1 MSRSKGDAVH
11 GSIAVVL
18 SERLQLDCH
27 FLDEQLEPS
36 GGAQLLY
43 FGLT

>member
-18 SERLQLDCH
+18 SQLLQLDCH
-27 FLDEQLEPS
+27 FLDERLEPS
-36 GGAQLLY
+36 GGTQLLY